1 MNPQWLLSCVRSI
14 AAICMAVAM
23 ADAATDGEQS
33 DGLRR
38 ICELAAAASVVRMA
52 IQALERL
59 V

>member
-1 MNPQWLLSCVRSI
+1 MNPEWMIACVRSI
-14 AAICMAVAM
+14 GAVCLSVAV

-52 IQALERL
+52 VQALGRL
-59 V
+59 I